1 MKISYDK
8 VTGALYFKI
17 LENTEVV
24 ESEEIRDGIVLDLD
38 AQDRAVG
45 IEILTSYDPKL
56 EDEIKKIADQISN

>member
-17 LENTEVV
+17 LENTEIV